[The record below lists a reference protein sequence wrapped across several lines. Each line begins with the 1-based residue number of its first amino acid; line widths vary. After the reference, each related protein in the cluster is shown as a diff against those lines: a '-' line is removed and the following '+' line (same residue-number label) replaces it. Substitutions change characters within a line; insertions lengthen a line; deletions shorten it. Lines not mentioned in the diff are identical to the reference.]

1 MAGMFRITGSVAAT
15 SNSDNKT
22 EDADETV
29 NKDFRGNSHET
40 PKPVPKRQS
49 STSSLPQPISS
60 SVQESRGFPA
70 KKLSSPPSFN
80 IVSAS
85 ETLGKHKHQMPKGRK
100 PASFAG
106 FSAFHNLLNIQE
118 D

>member
-1 MAGMFRITGSVAAT
+1 MACMFRITGSVAAT

-29 NKDFRGNSHET
+29 NKDFGGNSHET

-60 SVQESRGFPA
+60 SVQEA
-70 KKLSSPPSFN
+70 IKKSNKERFISS
-80 IVSAS
+80 
-85 ETLGKHKHQMPKGRK
+85 
-100 PASFAG
+100 
-106 FSAFHNLLNIQE
+106 LLQPY
-118 D
+118 